1 MIQRR
6 WEYLPVRAFHEL
18 AQYGRASRYA
28 STIDHLQRSFYFF
41 PRLISWVIFYPFFM
55 GKITVPVEMEFSDKL
70 GKLQRMIILL
80 RDHPEIRDSYELI
93 LSEWRKKYPLHK
105 AKDQTILRMARSVQ
119 CDLGIYPA
127 SAEVRQYRRSAHL
140 RIVNENRRRKANTKA
155 NRVKSVKS
163 FFSKLMFWK

>member
-1 MIQRR
+1 
-6 WEYLPVRAFHEL
+6 
-18 AQYGRASRYA
+18 
-28 STIDHLQRSFYFF
+28 
-41 PRLISWVIFYPFFM
+41 M

-93 LSEWRKKYPLHK
+93 LSEWRSKYPLHK

-127 SAEVRQYRRSAHL
+127 SEEVKQYRRSAHI
-140 RIVNENRRRKANTKA
+140 RIVNECRRRRTET
-155 NRVKSVKS
+155 VKSVKS
-163 FFSKLMFWK
+163 FFNKLIFWK